1 MSMLSMVVAVAV
13 VFPVAPP
20 DLHHQ
25 VIVTGKAAG
34 GYAAFPDVCRTKS
47 DELLCVFYSGSGHVT
62 KASKDW
68 PNGGRIMAIRS
79 KDDGKTWSAPVVLFD
94 TQFDDR
100 DPSIACLHDGTLL
113 CNWFTTPGPKKPHAM
128 FLTRSTD
135 DGKTW
140 SQPAELK
147 IETPEWFVCSAPI
160 RELADGS
167 LILGLYTES
176 QKGKIAYGATVR
188 STDGGKTWGGL
199 DRIGD
204 TANLPLDAET
214 DVIQLKSGWLL
225 AALRSSKVDMHF
237 ADSTD
242 GGKTWG
248 PVRSAGFKGHCPHF
262 LRHSSGTILLAHRLP
277 ATAVHWSTDEGK
289 TWQGPLKVD
298 EVIGAYPSCVELRD
312 GTVLCVYY
320 EEGPGSGI
328 RATRLT
334 VGRDG
339 VTVAQ

>member
-1 MSMLSMVVAVAV
+1 MLRIAVALV
-13 VFPVAPP
+13 LSASVPQEVP
-20 DLHHQ
+20 HQ

-47 DELLCVFYSGSGHVT
+47 GDLLCVFYSGSGHVT
-62 KASKDW
+62 KASKEW

-79 KDDGKTWSAPVVLFD
+79 KDDGKTWTEPVVIFD
-94 TQFDDR
+94 TPFDDR
-100 DPSIACLHDGTLL
+100 DPSIACLRDGTLL
-113 CNWFTTPGPKKPHAM
+113 CNWFTTPGPNKPHAV
-128 FLTRSTD
+128 FLARSTD

-140 SQPAELK
+140 SQTAELK
-147 IETPEWFVCSAPI
+147 IEAPEWFVCSAPI

-167 LILGLYTES
+167 LILGLYAETERD
-176 QKGKIAYGATVR
+176 KRAYGATIR
-188 STDGGKTWGGL
+188 STNGGKTWGDL

-214 DVIQLKSGWLL
+214 DVIQLKDGSLL

-237 ADSTD
+237 ATSTD
-242 GGKTWG
+242 GGKSWG

-262 LRHSSGTILLAHRLP
+262 LRHLSGTILLSHRLP
-277 ATAVHWSTDEGK
+277 ATSVHWSTDEGK

-298 EVIGAYPSCVELRD
+298 DVIGAYPSCVELRH
-312 GTVLCVYY
+312 GGVLCIYY

-328 RATRLT
+328 RATRLA
-334 VGRDG
+334 VDRDG
-339 VTVAQ
+339 VTVSR